1 MQTLALIKAVI
12 INALFLSLIF
22 FSTLNNKP
30 EPPPELEK
38 AIPASIV
45 DEVSIVMK
53 KKIIDQSVV
62 KQNLELEQIE
72 KKIVSAEK
80 LLYKT
85 ERNKQQE
92 QDSLNKI
99 LAQKAIETKKLTKE
113 RKKSEE
119 RKKAKELARLEA
131 ELATERK
138 HAEEKRLKKE
148 KALQHAKKNTATA
161 AKKIE
166 KKDEEQ
172 IQATIKLLQ
181 NKLSQYWIRP
191 RGFYGG
197 LSCRIKI
204 NLQIGGVVEN
214 VTVITSSGNIAFDH
228 SAVLAVQN
236 ASPLPIPDEL
246 FTEFREF
253 NFDFKK

>member
-30 EPPPELEK
+30 EPPPELKK

-62 KQNLELEQIE
+62 KQNLELKQIE
-72 KKIVSAEK
+72 KKITYAEK

-85 ERNKQQE
+85 ERKKQQE
-92 QDSLNKI
+92 QDSLNKL

-113 RKKSEE
+113 RKKYKE
-119 RKKAKELARLEA
+119 RKKAKELVRLEA
-131 ELATERK
+131 ELAAERK

-148 KALQHAKKNTATA
+148 HLQHAKKNTAT

-181 NKLSQYWIRP
+181 NKLPQYWIRP

-197 LSCRIKI
+197 LSCIIKI

-214 VTVITSSGNIAFDH
+214 VAVITSSGNIAFDH

-253 NFDFKK
+253 NFEFKK